1 MFFIT
6 ANKRICYAKYTSLR
20 KNRKNILY
28 FIGNNY
34 PAVSKTF
41 RLFPKRRTIIFS
53 YAVSG
58 YGFFYVSLAKRYCI

>member
-1 MFFIT
+1 ML
-6 ANKRICYAKYTSLR
+6 CKYTSLR